1 MKYRADWWFMDCLV
15 KKHNVENA
23 IERVNGLY
31 IARYNGFYF
40 ESVFQPI
47 VSSSDHCLGFEA
59 LVRIK
64 DLTTGKSI
72 NPYCFFQSLT
82 SDIET
87 TNFGTICFGIH
98 VRNFAQSPHR
108 ALKLF
113 INMSPVMFSATYHHP
128 VSVGDVISRIG
139 KEGLAF
145 EDIVF
150 EITEFEDKH
159 VSGLV
164 AGIEMFRTRGIRIAI
179 DDFGVDFSNEERVY
193 LLKPDFIKLD
203 KSLLDNYI
211 AYGDVEL
218 INGISLAKNEGA
230 TVIAEGVETRDQLDI
245 LTTLGVDLIQ
255 GYYFGKPAALTTYA
269 EIELFSN

>member
-1 MKYRADWWFMDCLV
+1 MDCLIT
-15 KKHNVENA
+15 KNDVENA
-23 IERVNGLY
+23 IERVSGLY

-47 VSSSDHCLGFEA
+47 VSSSSDHCLGFEA

-82 SDIET
+82 SDIEM
-87 TNFGTICFGIH
+87 TNFGTVCFGIH

-113 INMSPVMFSATYHHP
+113 INISPVMFSATHTQP
-128 VSVGDVISRIG
+128 DSVRDAISRVS
-139 KEGLAF
+139 KEGLAL
-145 EDIVF
+145 ENIIF

-164 AGIEMFRTRGIRIAI
+164 AGIEMFRSRGIRIAI
-179 DDFGVDFSNEERVY
+179 DDFGVDFSNEERVH

-203 KSLLDNYI
+203 KFLLDNYI
-211 AYGDVEL
+211 ADGDVAL
-218 INGISLAKNEGA
+218 IDGISLTKNEGA
-230 TVIAEGVETRDQLDI
+230 TVIVEGVETKEQRDI
-245 LTTLGVDLIQ
+245 LTTLGVELMQ
-255 GYYFGKPAALTTYA
+255 GYYFGKPAVLTY
-269 EIELFSN
+269 IETEPF